1 MYLLK
6 IRPVAIPTNPQVFHT
21 PSPKCLKMRAMK
33 VANLSDDSLVIE
45 FDLQEFRILSTALN
59 SMCNGAHILDDLEER
74 LSGAK
79 DKAESLLI
87 SIRTLSS
94 TLDR

>member
-1 MYLLK
+1 MW
-6 IRPVAIPTNPQVFHT
+6 
-21 PSPKCLKMRAMK
+21 AMK